1 MSFLAFGTRLMQDPA
16 LLTAG
21 ILTLGVVLVN
31 GWTDAPNAIA
41 ACVATQTL
49 GVRAAVLMAA
59 IGNFLGAAVMT
70 RWNAAV
76 AVTICRIVDFGDDAR
91 AALLALCAAMAAIV
105 VWAVA
110 AWTFGI
116 PTSESHALIAG
127 LTGAAVALRGS
138 FDGVS
143 AAEWGKVLWGLVL
156 STLPSFALG
165 WLTARMVVW
174 AVRGRERRRIDHVF
188 AGAQIAGG
196 AATAFMH
203 GAQDGQKFM
212 AIFLLLA
219 ALADGRT
226 AVETMQVPGWLLL
239 LCSGVMALGTAMGGR
254 RIIKAMGMD
263 MVRLR
268 PYQGVAADAAS
279 ALCLFAVSLG
289 GIPVSTTHVK
299 TSAILGVGAARRWR
313 GVNWGVAGEL
323 VLTWGCTFPGCGV
336 LGYAAARL
344 GMALFCH

>member
-1 MSFLAFGTRLMQDPA
+1 MSFSAFGAQIMHDPA
-16 LLTAG
+16 LLLAAA
-21 ILTLGVVLVN
+21 LTLGVVLVN

-41 ACVATQTL
+41 ACVATQAL
-49 GVRAAVLMAA
+49 GVRAAILMAA
-59 IGNFLGAAVMT
+59 VCNFLGAVAVT

-76 AVTICRIVDFGDDAR
+76 AMTICHIVDFGDDAR

-105 VWAVA
+105 IWAVA
-110 AWTFGI
+110 AWVFGI
-116 PTSESHALIAG
+116 PTSEGHALIAG
-127 LTGAAVALRGS
+127 LTGAAVAVHGG
-138 FDGVS
+138 FGGVS

-165 WLTARMVVW
+165 WLVARGLMGVM
-174 AVRGRERRRIDHVF
+174 RDCDRRRADRVF

-219 ALADGRT
+219 ALADGQT
-226 AVETMQVPGWLLL
+226 AVSSAYVPGWLLL
-239 LCSGVMALGTAMGGR
+239 LCSGGMALGTAMGGR

-268 PYQGVAADAAS
+268 PDQGFAADAAT
-279 ALCLFAVSLG
+279 ALCLFAASLG
-289 GIPVSTTHVK
+289 GLPVSTTHVK
-299 TSAILGVGAARRWR
+299 TTAILGVGAARRLRAVDWR
-313 GVNWGVAGEL
+313 MARDLIL
-323 VLTWGCTFPGCGV
+323 VWVFTFPGCGV
-336 LGYAAARL
+336 LGYLSASLLLAI
-344 GMALFCH
+344 GG

>member
-1 MSFLAFGTRLMQDPA
+1 MSFAAFAARMLHDPM
-16 LLTAG
+16 LLTAAL
-21 ILTLGVVLVN
+21 LTLGVILVN

-41 ACVATQTL
+41 ACVATRAL
-49 GVRAAVLMAA
+49 GVRAAILMAA
-59 IGNFLGAAVMT
+59 VCNLLGAAVVT

-76 AVTICRIVDFGDDAR
+76 AMTICHIVDFGDDAR
-91 AALLALCAAMAAIV
+91 AAMAALCAAMAAIV
-105 VWAVA
+105 LWAVA
-110 AWTFGI
+110 AWAFGI

-127 LTGAAVALRGS
+127 LTGAAVALRGG
-138 FDGVS
+138 FGGVS
-143 AAEWGKVLWGLVL
+143 TAEWGKVAWGLLL

-165 WLTARMVVW
+165 WLMAQIVTA
-174 AVRGRERRRIDHVF
+174 AARGFDRRRADRVF

-196 AATAFMH
+196 AASAFMH

-219 ALADGRT
+219 ALADGHT
-226 AVETMQVPGWLLL
+226 AVSAARVPGWLLL

-254 RIIKAMGMD
+254 RIIKSVGMD

-268 PYQGVAADAAS
+268 PYQGFAADAAA
-279 ALCLFAVSLG
+279 ALCLLAASLG

-299 TSAILGVGAARRWR
+299 TTAILGVGAARRWR

-323 VLTWGCTFPGCGV
+323 VLTWVCTFPGCGA
-336 LGYAAARL
+336 LGYAAAK
-344 GMALFCH
+344 LFTAVF